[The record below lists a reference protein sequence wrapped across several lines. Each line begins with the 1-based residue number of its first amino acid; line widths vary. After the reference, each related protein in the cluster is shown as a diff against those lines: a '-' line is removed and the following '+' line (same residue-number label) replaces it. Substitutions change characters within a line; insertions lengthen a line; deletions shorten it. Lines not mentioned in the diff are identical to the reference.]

1 MPITVTV
8 RHSAGED
15 SRLTFDG
22 TQRVVIGRS
31 SSSDVRLPDA
41 SVSYRHASIRA
52 QGAEFAIVDEGSTNG
67 TFVGE
72 VRIAPHTSRLVR
84 SGDRVR
90 FGRIWIELRINQGPV
105 TRDVA
110 AATRDLALAMV
121 SQAMA
126 AIGADPTPRVRVVE
140 GRDQGSVLTLHDEG
154 RPHVIGRAAQCDL
167 ALSDPDASRE
177 HVEVVRRDGFVF
189 VRDRA
194 TKNGTWLGEA
204 RLSQD
209 REVQWRA
216 ANMIRIG
223 RTVLALEEPISDALA
238 EIERAPDEPL
248 DPEIDVLPPPRPEVP
263 GAAGMAG
270 PHVETVATAVG
281 AAGEPAG
288 PPHAGSRLLGK
299 RRRLWSLGDLLVMAA
314 AVSVLALS
322 LAGLVWL
329 LRG

>member
-22 TQRVVIGRS
+22 TQRVVIGRGA
-31 SSSDVRLPDA
+31 SSDVRLPDA
-41 SVSYRHASIRA
+41 SVSYRHAIIRA

-67 TFVGE
+67 TFVGA

-90 FGRIWIELRINQGPV
+90 VGRIWFELRIDQGPV

-140 GRDQGSVLTLHDEG
+140 GRDQGAVLVLHDEG
-154 RPHVIGRAAQCDL
+154 RAHVIGRAAQCDL
-167 ALSDPDASRE
+167 ALTDPDASRE
-177 HVEVVRRDGFVF
+177 HVEVARRDGLVF

-223 RTVLALEEPISDALA
+223 HTVLALEEPISNALA
-238 EIERAPDEPL
+238 EIERAADEPL
-248 DPEIDVLPPPRPEVP
+248 DPEIAALPPPLPEVP
-263 GAAGMAG
+263 GAAGVAG
-270 PHVETVATAVG
+270 AHAV
-281 AAGEPAG
+281 EPAV
-288 PPHAGSRLLGK
+288 PLHAGSRLLGK